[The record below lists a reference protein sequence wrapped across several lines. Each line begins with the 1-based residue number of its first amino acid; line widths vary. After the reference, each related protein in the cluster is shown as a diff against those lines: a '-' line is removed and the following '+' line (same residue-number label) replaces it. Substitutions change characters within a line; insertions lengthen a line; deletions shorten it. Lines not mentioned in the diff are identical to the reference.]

1 MLLIESQIPVA
12 KRLASWEE
20 THGVKGR
27 EARGSRVGWRLSY
40 KHSLKTKSEGSQAPR
55 PGHEA
60 ARLPAHRWRDCFWH
74 RMPSPTL
81 PSPSQALQSP
91 SHGVQLQIRVPNP
104 LVRSTHSVLTPHTP
118 RGFPDCNSNEQEPT
132 ANVLKY
138 RVLCLILP

>member
-1 MLLIESQIPVA
+1 MSPKFLWQSDLPA
-12 KRLASWEE
+12 GKRHMVSREGKQEAAELA
-20 THGVKGR
+20 G
-27 EARGSRVGWRLSY
+27 GSAII
-40 KHSLKTKSEGSQAPR
+40 SLKTKSEGSQAPR

-81 PSPSQALQSP
+81 PSPSQALPSP
-91 SHGVQLQIRVPNP
+91 SHGVQLQTRVPNP
-104 LVRSTHSVLTPHTP
+104 LVRSTHSVPTPHTP
-118 RGFPDCNSNEQEPT
+118 TGFPDCNSNEQEPT